1 MVILL
6 VLGAYF
12 EDHGSTTVIDKE
24 NRAFGRELIVLY
36 TQESILCGISV
47 SLAPSFSVKQGKF
60 L

>member
-1 MVILL
+1 MLL

-12 EDHGSTTVIDKE
+12 EDRGFNTTIDKE
-24 NRAFGRELIVLY
+24 NRAFGRELILLY

-47 SLAPSFSVKQGKF
+47 SLSPSFSVNEGKF